1 MEPPY
6 SLPPTPTSPLFP
18 EDIELPPSRS
28 STSSSST
35 RSFIS
40 DKTICPIPI
49 FRPSTPLLT
58 RLQEQL
64 ERSTSPSPD
73 EPPSRPTSP
82 LHTVLQ
88 FLSLSPDP
96 DSEAALEAE
105 RRARLKAEEKRN
117 REIREG
123 ENKWDGILDGWLRG
137 VRMQGE
143 GGLVGKGNE
152 IWENQDEWGKG
163 SWPGTHVALCGCG
176 LCREHSEEQM
186 ELRRELRKRSPE
198 ARKHLRSSTAIDGLW
213 WAP

>member
-1 MEPPY
+1 
-6 SLPPTPTSPLFP
+6 
-18 EDIELPPSRS
+18 
-28 STSSSST
+28 
-35 RSFIS
+35 
-40 DKTICPIPI
+40 
-49 FRPSTPLLT
+49 
-58 RLQEQL
+58 
-64 ERSTSPSPD
+64 
-73 EPPSRPTSP
+73 

-105 RRARLKAEEKRN
+105 RRARLKAEDKRN

-123 ENKWDGILDGWLRG
+123 ENKWDGILDGWLRA

-186 ELRRELRKRSPE
+186 EL
-198 ARKHLRSSTAIDGLW
+198 
-213 WAP
+213 